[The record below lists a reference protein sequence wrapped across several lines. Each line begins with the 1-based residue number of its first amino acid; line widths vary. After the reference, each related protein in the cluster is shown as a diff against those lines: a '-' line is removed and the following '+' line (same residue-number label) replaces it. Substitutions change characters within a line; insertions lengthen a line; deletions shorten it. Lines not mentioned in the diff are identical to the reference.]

1 MRPRHTAP
9 EVVPGPADIEGGGN
23 SYGKTISMAGS
34 GGRPI
39 IQPFEGIGGA
49 DGKSKGKRGMTA
61 DKDFLQKV
69 GMGVAGIWLLGW
81 LLLGWDVL
89 WPLYL
94 VLELFSYC
102 LSFPPFSWFSWLFTG
117 WFSRGAPVL
126 NNGQPEAM
134 LPQSQVSQ
142 YTDSYVQQYGDA
154 ALIFSTHDGYPQIV
168 KELLAN
174 EELGYRD
181 LLDARDD
188 SGNTALIYA
197 AAKDTRCGFKL
208 CTAALLRAGADPEL
222 PNTGNGGRTPLME
235 AAGGG
240 YKEIVAGLRMMPNV
254 SVDLQDEH
262 GNTALH
268 YAAYHGHLPVVMEL
282 LKSNPNKET
291 AGSMASTHSEI
302 KNVYGHTAASYAM
315 SNKYKGV
322 ADVLNR
328 ADPTRSQRR
337 AKEKEKAD
345 EDAAQAI
352 QDKIK
357 EHLEALKAKDRLMV
371 SQQVAR
377 ARAQVHWPGFAPV
390 YAAPTTAPTSATLA
404 PAGPGRGAGPW
415 AGPAPRLSVAPWAFQ
430 PAAQGV
436 VRAASTAAQGAA
448 PAAAASTA
456 VVPITDNPEG
466 EAAAALLDLKDQIGS
481 LRKDLHQP
489 TAGAVAVAPGAVRR
503 STGPPVMLAVGAPV
517 AQVQTLG
524 LSPRVPRAST
534 ASSGVGSAVSPRPG
548 SACARGFAPLAFTEP
563 VTRPVLTSPR
573 LSAVPGFW
581 PTTPRRPS
589 GPSSPSAP
597 ASTAATM
604 PCSAARALSPKETLL
619 TPGARTMSPL
629 GIHLHRPWEKE
640 GEQVEDVSLRSSA
653 EQLPQPHEE
662 AQETTAPGRMAL
674 PAEVLRRMQKAAK
687 ARRGTQLKKRLS
699 RKDLLLLEARARS
712 SSPKSKAMEP
722 LREGSP
728 LAGKTAQWHK
738 PGQLPAHF
746 KDPPPGAWSP
756 DFEPS
761 ISAVERGGGITDSER
776 KALEEQLG
784 KMRRQHEEAELK
796 SQKRI
801 VELLEK
807 QAEQQKALDEAKDK
821 HREYQLNHTELQ
833 MKVDELESRHR
844 SSVLRAQDPRSE
856 PLDRDREADRAS
868 SLSDRHTEMKL
879 ELERHKQRAEALER
893 ERDQHAEAA
902 KRHQEHAMKAREEVT
917 DSLTKLEAHHKEM
930 SALREEL
937 QKANEEKRREEQ
949 RIQRMEDEIRRR
961 SLT

>member
-1 MRPRHTAP
+1 MACRT
-9 EVVPGPADIEGGGN
+9 GDN
-23 SYGKTISMAGS
+23 SEPS
-34 GGRPI
+34 
-39 IQPFEGIGGA
+39 IG
-49 DGKSKGKRGMTA
+49 
-61 DKDFLQKV
+61 
-69 GMGVAGIWLLGW
+69 
-81 LLLGWDVL
+81 
-89 WPLYL
+89 
-94 VLELFSYC
+94 
-102 LSFPPFSWFSWLFTG
+102 
-117 WFSRGAPVL
+117 
-126 NNGQPEAM
+126 
-134 LPQSQVSQ
+134 
-142 YTDSYVQQYGDA
+142 
-154 ALIFSTHDGYPQIV
+154 
-168 KELLAN
+168 
-174 EELGYRD
+174 
-181 LLDARDD
+181 
-188 SGNTALIYA
+188 
-197 AAKDTRCGFKL
+197 
-208 CTAALLRAGADPEL
+208 
-222 PNTGNGGRTPLME
+222 
-235 AAGGG
+235 
-240 YKEIVAGLRMMPNV
+240 
-254 SVDLQDEH
+254 
-262 GNTALH
+262 
-268 YAAYHGHLPVVMEL
+268 
-282 LKSNPNKET
+282 
-291 AGSMASTHSEI
+291 
-302 KNVYGHTAASYAM
+302 
-315 SNKYKGV
+315 
-322 ADVLNR
+322 
-328 ADPTRSQRR
+328 
-337 AKEKEKAD
+337 
-345 EDAAQAI
+345 
-352 QDKIK
+352 
-357 EHLEALKAKDRLMV
+357 
-371 SQQVAR
+371 

-481 LRKDLHQP
+481 LRKDLHQVRENVDQQLKHTEEQQLARTLRRKMNSLCSELADCGIEALKLCADLGHRPYGEAILRSRSAPGGRVWRQP

-756 DFEPS
+756 VRPS
-761 ISAVERGGGITDSER
+761 VRLGARGETRGET
-776 KALEEQLG
+776 
-784 KMRRQHEEAELK
+784 
-796 SQKRI
+796 
-801 VELLEK
+801 
-807 QAEQQKALDEAKDK
+807 
-821 HREYQLNHTELQ
+821 
-833 MKVDELESRHR
+833 
-844 SSVLRAQDPRSE
+844 RAP
-856 PLDRDREADRAS
+856 
-868 SLSDRHTEMKL
+868 
-879 ELERHKQRAEALER
+879 
-893 ERDQHAEAA
+893 
-902 KRHQEHAMKAREEVT
+902 
-917 DSLTKLEAHHKEM
+917 
-930 SALREEL
+930 
-937 QKANEEKRREEQ
+937 
-949 RIQRMEDEIRRR
+949 
-961 SLT
+961 